1 LSEFV
6 KYLAKGG
13 YLMEKVIEVK
23 DLSFGYGE
31 RLILENLNFS
41 VEKGDF
47 VGIIGPNGSG
57 KSTFVKLLLN
67 NIKPLRGEIKLL
79 GQSSEKFNGW
89 NKIGYVSQKANSFNS
104 GFPATV
110 EEVVRA
116 NLFSKVGLF
125 KRVKN
130 EHKDM
135 VYDALKT
142 VGMEGY
148 KDKLIGN
155 LSGGQQQRVFIAR
168 VLVSRPEI
176 MFLDEPTVGIDAQTE
191 GALYCLLGKLNSEM
205 GITIVMIS
213 HDIGAITVHAN
224 KIACMSNK
232 KIIINENSKEFANS
246 GLRDVYGYDV
256 NLHAHRH
263 LCENCCMKEGN

>member
-205 GITIVMIS
+205 GIT
-213 HDIGAITVHAN
+213 
-224 KIACMSNK
+224 K
-232 KIIINENSKEFANS
+232 
-246 GLRDVYGYDV
+246 
-256 NLHAHRH
+256 LH
-263 LCENCCMKEGN
+263 